1 MQDCSTELHCRLTAF
16 GSTKIMKQLDEVL
29 LLNIVSNILVKS
41 LVTDVTSGRKEV
53 LMMIVGVG
61 VGNILLV
68 SVCSSWLQWETGQT
82 AAARDPCKYGSQWS
96 QAAALVTAGNIT
108 PS

>member
-1 MQDCSTELHCRLTAF
+1 
-16 GSTKIMKQLDEVL
+16 
-29 LLNIVSNILVKS
+29 
-41 LVTDVTSGRKEV
+41 
-53 LMMIVGVG
+53 MMIEG

-96 QAAALVTAGNIT
+96 QLQHCSTAALVTAGNIT

>member
-1 MQDCSTELHCRLTAF
+1 
-16 GSTKIMKQLDEVL
+16 
-29 LLNIVSNILVKS
+29 
-41 LVTDVTSGRKEV
+41 
-53 LMMIVGVG
+53 MIEG

-96 QAAALVTAGNIT
+96 RAAAMQHCSTGHCREYNPVIAWEVETGARLQCSAPEGTQREWILRLLKYLQCVPKNRD
-108 PS
+108 PC